1 MKVLG
6 PAMIHPSCD
15 FQSLH
20 CMMRSITSLG
30 IFLQVRSKI
39 NAFLCQHRLLPELKC
54 HCLSEV
60 HVLAR
65 ATTNQNPKRPKA
77 RVAWIFA
84 LRIKKNCFSEYS
96 QAAFVSPLFS
106 YLFIYAHAVM
116 KVKGEP
122 MHLLAKLAITE
133 M

>member
-1 MKVLG
+1 
-6 PAMIHPSCD
+6 
-15 FQSLH
+15 
-20 CMMRSITSLG
+20 MMRPITSLG
-30 IFLQVRSKI
+30 IFLQVQSKI
-39 NAFLCQHRLLPELKC
+39 NAFLCQHTLLPELKC

-65 ATTNQNPKRPKA
+65 ATTNRNPKRLKP

-84 LRIKKNCFSEYS
+84 LRIKENCSSEYS
-96 QAAFVSPLFS
+96 RAAFVSPLFA

-116 KVKGEP
+116 KIKGEP
-122 MHLLAKLAITE
+122 SHLLAKLAITE